1 MNFICNR
8 MKSDGGA
15 FWNNVYI
22 TPWCRVAAFCVG
34 LFLGIIFY
42 KKPKAY
48 LSRVLLHTHILRS
61 MIQKQ
66 YSVRCGVPW
75 KIVFYV
81 TAFFL
86 FNSNYNYIIYQ
97 YDGILISSCKLPLH
111 NVVHVTKIYTSL
123 YCIVHRWRLLL
134 GGVWLFQSDLLS
146 CIVHT
151 VKIKKMARRGHENSV
166 LCTSPLV
173 GRCGPLV

>member
-1 MNFICNR
+1 

-48 LSRVLLHTHILRS
+48 LSRVLLHTHILRF
-61 MIQKQ
+61 MIQK
-66 YSVRCGVPW
+66 
-75 KIVFYV
+75 
-81 TAFFL
+81 
-86 FNSNYNYIIYQ
+86 Q

-134 GGVWLFQSDLLS
+134 GGVWLSQSDLLS

>member
-1 MNFICNR
+1 MNLICNR

-48 LSRVLLHTHILRS
+48 LSRVLLHTHILRF

-81 TAFFL
+81 TVFFL

-123 YCIVHRWRLLL
+123 YCIVHR
-134 GGVWLFQSDLLS
+134 
-146 CIVHT
+146 
-151 VKIKKMARRGHENSV
+151 
-166 LCTSPLV
+166 
-173 GRCGPLV
+173 

>member
-48 LSRVLLHTHILRS
+48 LSRVLLHTHILRF
-61 MIQKQ
+61 MIH
-66 YSVRCGVPW
+66 VRCGVLW

-81 TAFFL
+81 TVFFL

>member
-48 LSRVLLHTHILRS
+48 LSRVLLHTHILRF

-66 YSVRCGVPW
+66 YFVRCGVPW

-97 YDGILISSCKLPLH
+97 YDGILISI
-111 NVVHVTKIYTSL
+111 VVNYLCIMLCMLLKFIRHFTALFTGEDFHWVEYGYLNRIYSRVL
-123 YCIVHRWRLLL
+123 YI
-134 GGVWLFQSDLLS
+134 Q
-146 CIVHT
+146 
-151 VKIKKMARRGHENSV
+151 
-166 LCTSPLV
+166 
-173 GRCGPLV
+173 